1 MILIILIHSIVQVKI
16 LHYLLSFLFAF
27 SIENK
32 KSTKFRYKR
41 GKILEKKK
49 KNSRKKK
56 KSKKCGEGHTC
67 LGWRRKQKANNK
79 KTKERMPIRRRG
91 KKKKK

>member
-49 KNSRKKK
+49 KKTLGRKRKAKNVEKVIPVSVGEENKK
-56 KSKKCGEGHTC
+56 QII
-67 LGWRRKQKANNK
+67 RKQKR
-79 KTKERMPIRRRG
+79 ECR
-91 KKKKK
+91 

>member
-32 KSTKFRYKR
+32 KSTKLRYKR

-49 KNSRKKK
+49 KTLGRKRKAKNVEKVIPVSVGEENKK
-56 KSKKCGEGHTC
+56 QII
-67 LGWRRKQKANNK
+67 RKQKR
-79 KTKERMPIRRRG
+79 ECQ
-91 KKKKK
+91 